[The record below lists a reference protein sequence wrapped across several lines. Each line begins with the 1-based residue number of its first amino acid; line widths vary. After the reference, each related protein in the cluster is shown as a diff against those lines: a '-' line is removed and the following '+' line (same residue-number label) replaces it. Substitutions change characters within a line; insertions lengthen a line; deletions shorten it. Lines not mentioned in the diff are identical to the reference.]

1 MGLSPLGIA
10 LVVGA
15 VVLVIIVVVVVV
27 IVKVKGKTGEED
39 IRE

>member
-15 VVLVIIVVVVVV
+15 IVIVVIIVVVVV

>member
-15 VVLVIIVVVVVV
+15 VVIVIIVVVVVV